1 MMKRLHVAG
10 CLALLA
16 LACPAQA
23 QDGQL
28 IKVYDNTTGTE
39 EPFSATGA
47 WQFRWS
53 SGDRSS
59 GFTVRIEDATTGA
72 YVSEAAG
79 ISGAVRVDASGTFRV
94 ITKEAPSRYKITIS
108 TIPR

>member
-10 CLALLA
+10 CLAFLTLA
-16 LACPAQA
+16 SLAQA

-39 EPFSATGA
+39 EPFSAKGA
-47 WQFRWS
+47 WQFRWN

-59 GFTVRIEDATTGA
+59 GLTVRIEDATTGA
-72 YVSEAAG
+72 YVSEASG
-79 ISGAVRVDASGTFRV
+79 ISGAIRVDASGTFRV
-94 ITKEAPSRYKITIS
+94 ITKDSPSRYTITIS
-108 TIPR
+108 TIP